1 MLISILTLKLYLRE
15 KQLIMK
21 KVLLIGTVLM
31 GFVSMAQKEVV
42 CSYTDPETKK
52 TTSTTYKIMGD
63 VCYEGDSDLHE
74 GMKEIGYAYY
84 DGENIILTEYTV
96 NNDKSCRLIFEYTIP
111 KSDANLDFEASF
123 MKTSEKYTRNDGV
136 VVVSIGSK
144 LGIKKVIEKVKY
156 GSTEM
161 DRMEIMKTAKGKFQ
175 NEAKFK
181 AFFDM
186 LQK

>member
-1 MLISILTLKLYLRE
+1 
-15 KQLIMK
+15 MK
-21 KVLLIGTVLM
+21 KILLIGTVLM

-42 CSYTDPETKK
+42 CSYTDPETKT
-52 TTSTTYKIMGD
+52 TTSTTYKIVGD

-144 LGIKKVIEKVKY
+144 FGSNEVIKKVKY
-156 GSTEM
+156 GSAEA
-161 DRMEIMKTAKGKFQ
+161 DLIEKRKNAKAKFQ

-181 AFFDM
+181 EFLD
-186 LQK
+186 KVKK